1 MRSSLLTAI
10 TANTAFTANCTVSDE
25 LPWDQSGTPLYIV
38 NKKHFYLSV
47 EDKDVT
53 ELYSTLNGCDV
64 MQTETTILGYLTVD
78 AKNQPND
85 IDNIV
90 ANVLLA
96 RTAIAN
102 TVTNESS
109 VSSELENDYITYQ
122 FEYRFVTV

>member
-1 MRSSLLTAI
+1 
-10 TANTAFTANCTVSDE
+10 
-25 LPWDQSGTPLYIV
+25 
-38 NKKHFYLSV
+38 
-47 EDKDVT
+47 
-53 ELYSTLNGCDV
+53 

-78 AKNQPND
+78 AKNQPSD